1 MVKDLRIHFEL
12 PGEQRFKRLFQ
23 HLEHVP
29 DDFREPFEKMAE
41 DFWHEE
47 EKTFAEEG
55 PGWAPLATSTRWD
68 RVYNGYPPAHP
79 ILVRSG
85 ALKASLTS
93 GTDPNAVYEV
103 YPDHLVLGTAL
114 KVPSGKY
121 NLGAI
126 HQYGA
131 TISRGGSTWR
141 VPKRPPIKM
150 TDTLQRKWENRMEHW
165 LRDEI
170 GWSG

>member
-1 MVKDLRIHFEL
+1 MSDLHIHFEL

-41 DFWHEE
+41 DFWNQ
-47 EKTFAEEG
+47 EKETFAEQG
-55 PGWAPLATSTRWD
+55 PGWVPLSQEYAKRKE
-68 RVYNGYPPAHP
+68 REHP
-79 ILVRSG
+79 GKLMLVRTG
-85 ALKASLTS
+85 ALKRSLTS

-103 YPDHLVLGTAL
+103 YPDHLILGTSL
-114 KVPSGKY
+114 RVPSGKY

-131 TISRGGSTWR
+131 EITRDGKTWR
-141 VPKRPPIKM
+141 IPKRPPIKM
-150 TDTLQRKWENRMEHW
+150 TDSLQRKWEQRMAHW

-170 GWSG
+170 NWEG